1 METKVFS
8 ASDFYSAL
16 DLNRVEGNCQIIK
29 DRIAALLGID
39 LTMIIKTDW
48 SLTSIPTVE
57 QMERIRK
64 NIELLAKTIQMNYTI
79 PLFDDAFDYEVA
91 NQFEKAFEFMD
102 QFLIDMIA
110 IIIQPMAG
118 QYVANEPLV
127 LPAERS

>member
-64 NIELLAKTIQMNYTI
+64 NIELLAKTIQTNYTI
-79 PLFDDAFDYEVA
+79 PVFDDAFDYEVA

>member
-79 PLFDDAFDYEVA
+79 PVFDDAFDYEVA